1 MKVIGLLSDFGLR
14 DSYVAEMKAVILSIF
29 PEARLLDISHQI
41 RKFDVRMGAF
51 VLASAA
57 RSFPDG
63 SIYLAV
69 VDPGVG
75 SERRPLIVQS
85 NRSLYVGPDN
95 GLLMLSAAG
104 EGLRSV
110 YCIEDQKYLRGA
122 VSATF
127 HGRDVFARIVGDLAS
142 GVSPLQIGFEV
153 KDYVKP
159 EFHRPTISRDS
170 IDCEVL
176 HVDDFG
182 NVVTNVDASS
192 IEKTDLTLGGVLILT
207 VGRKRL
213 RLVFIRTYNEIPEGT
228 LGCLIG
234 SHGFLEIAMRMK
246 DASKLIRV
254 APGSELKIRLS
265 DLV

>member
-14 DSYVAEMKAVILSIF
+14 DSYVAEMKAVILSIC
-29 PEARLLDISHQI
+29 PEATLLDISHRI

-95 GLLMLSAAG
+95 GLLMLSAAR

-110 YCIEDQKYLRGA
+110 YCIEDQKYLRGT
-122 VSATF
+122 VSETF
-127 HGRDVFARIVGDLAS
+127 HGRDVFARVVGDLAN
-142 GVSPLQIGFEV
+142 GVPPLEIGFEV
-153 KDYVKP
+153 KNYVKP
-159 EFHRPTISRDS
+159 EFSRPVVNEYS
-170 IDCEVL
+170 IGCEVL

-192 IEKTDLTLGGVLILT
+192 IKKSNLTSGRTMILT
-207 VGRKRL
+207 VGRRRL
-213 RLVFIRTYNEIPEGT
+213 RLGFVRTYNEIPEGA
-228 LGCLIG
+228 LGCLVG
-234 SHGFLEIAMRMK
+234 SHGFLEIAMRMR
-246 DASKLIRV
+246 DASKAARV
-254 APGSELKIRLS
+254 KPGSKLKIVGS
-265 DLV
+265 DPV